1 MPAGLK
7 LYCGGR
13 GSYHRRM
20 PGPSALATASR
31 YLVFAVLIAVM
42 LVKPVLAFA
51 SEAGELTPSAATALQ
66 HDSDRHADGQPQH
79 DPDGC
84 GDSRWHLSHCCA
96 MQAALL
102 PRIDLGLLAPATA
115 QALPAHS
122 TAFVPTPTVVPFRP
136 PISA

>member
-1 MPAGLK
+1 
-7 LYCGGR
+7 
-13 GSYHRRM
+13 M

-102 PRIDLGLLAPATA
+102 PRIDLGLLALHRAGA
-115 QALPAHS
+115 AG
-122 TAFVPTPTVVPFRP
+122 AFHRVRADPDRGAVPPTHLRLIRCRP
-136 PISA
+136 RAGPG